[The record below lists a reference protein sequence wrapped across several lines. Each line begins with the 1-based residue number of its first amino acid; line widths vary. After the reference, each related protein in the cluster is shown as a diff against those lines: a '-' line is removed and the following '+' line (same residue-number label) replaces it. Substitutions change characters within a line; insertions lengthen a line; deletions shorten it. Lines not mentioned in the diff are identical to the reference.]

1 MLTVYF
7 AFNTQ
12 YVTVILSTVYDNPQ
26 TNPDNPVNVVKIINV
41 ISELKILI
49 VKKYFLPK
57 ILGVE

>member
-12 YVTVILSTVYDNPQ
+12 HVTVILSMVYDNPQ

-49 VKKYFLPK
+49 VKNICCLKSW
-57 ILGVE
+57 G

>member
-41 ISELKILI
+41 ISKLQILI
-49 VKKYFLPK
+49 VKNIFCLKSWR
-57 ILGVE
+57 

>member
-12 YVTVILSTVYDNPQ
+12 YVTVILSMVYDNPQ

-41 ISELKILI
+41 ISKLQILI
-49 VKKYFLPK
+49 VKNIFCLKSWR
-57 ILGVE
+57 